1 MAITYDAPSAS
12 SNWDN
17 IYVIE
22 TLPTIFPQAGDSVF
36 TAIVVKKICV
46 QKKSKY
52 SVPSLGSEIT
62 GYDVPG
68 IPSTNPLYTNLTLYL
83 YEETEPEDIGGGLC
97 KFTQSYGTTPTDY
110 SSTSIEVVTFPGY
123 YSEWDADNPVSP
135 ATSVYRP
142 PLSKLVEVKEDHSF
156 VLSLDPISGSGSVL
170 TPTQV
175 MTIQNPQKEYV
186 DYVDDNTIDRDGTS
200 LTYANYQTMVL
211 GGEYFVFKPP
221 VLQRAYGAGYVWEL
235 IEYTT
240 KAI

>member
-17 IYVIE
+17 EYVIE
-22 TLPTIFPQAGDSVF
+22 TLPTIFPQAGQNVF
-36 TAIVVKKICV
+36 TAIVVKKIVV
-46 QKKSKY
+46 QKKSEF
-52 SVPSLGSEIT
+52 SIPNLGSSIA

-68 IPSTNPLYTNLTLYL
+68 TGTNPLYNNLSLYL
-83 YEETEPEDIGGGLC
+83 YDVSEPEDIGGGLC
-97 KFTQSYGTTPTDY
+97 KFTKSYGTTPSDY
-110 SSTSIEVVTFPGY
+110 SSTSIEVVTFPGF
-123 YSEWDADNPVSP
+123 YSEWDADNPVAP

-156 VLSLDPISGSGSVL
+156 VLNINPISGSGSVL

-175 MTIQNPQKEYV
+175 MTIQNAQKEYV
-186 DYVDDNTIDRDGTS
+186 DYVDDNTIDRDGNS
-200 LTYANYQTMVL
+200 LTYSDYQSMITSE
-211 GGEYFVFKPP
+211 EYFVYKPP

-235 IEYTT
+235 IEYTV